1 MIFATGL
8 QRCKKKVLNIDSTL
22 YFYSFLTYSEHIRKC
37 SKLQI
42 MIVFPVLIPVQ
53 NFLFPGTGR
62 ENLKCHGKGRDG
74 KFEACIPGNHGKR
87 EFPLT
92 PAPMSAIPVFYSGWG
107 KNMIKTVQI
116 ERKAWG
122 TSIYFTLMVKW
133 DIFGYRSSQQ
143 ILWFRNKWLL
153 LKFIEPSKL
162 HQKLS
167 VWCQSDGLELHC
179 VSC

>member
-8 QRCKKKVLNIDSTL
+8 HSCKKKFWILIQHF

-92 PAPMSAIPVFYSGWG
+92 PGPELVCLDFFWCFSHLRRLKNIDNHTSLGCNFNKRCWTSTLYIVMETAPGRA
-107 KNMIKTVQI
+107 KDK
-116 ERKAWG
+116 
-122 TSIYFTLMVKW
+122 
-133 DIFGYRSSQQ
+133 D
-143 ILWFRNKWLL
+143 
-153 LKFIEPSKL
+153 
-162 HQKLS
+162 
-167 VWCQSDGLELHC
+167 
-179 VSC
+179 

>member
-8 QRCKKKVLNIDSTL
+8 HSCKKKFWILIQHF
-22 YFYSFLTYSEHIRKC
+22 YFYIFLTYSEHIRKC

-42 MIVFPVLIPVQ
+42 MMVFPVLIPVQ

-92 PAPMSAIPVFYSGWG
+92 PVAIIPLLVPNYSSFHGFV
-107 KNMIKTVQI
+107 TYI
-116 ERKAWG
+116 ENTFCKK
-122 TSIYFTLMVKW
+122 MVW
-133 DIFGYRSSQQ
+133 NGHFSSQQ
-143 ILWFRNKWLL
+143 WSEQSTGAYRGSPPCAIFHN
-153 LKFIEPSKL
+153 PD
-162 HQKLS
+162 LS
-167 VWCQSDGLELHC
+167 TLYC
-179 VSC
+179 

>member
-1 MIFATGL
+1 MIQHF
-8 QRCKKKVLNIDSTL
+8 

-92 PAPMSAIPVFYSGWG
+92 PVNRVEEQDCRWPRTPTTTWTRWRSAQQPEKNFSLFRLVEAHNCWGEPELTWRQGPPGGNPQTRDQPPSQFRATLVFL
-107 KNMIKTVQI
+107 T
-116 ERKAWG
+116 R
-122 TSIYFTLMVKW
+122 TLFNWHSVSW
-133 DIFGYRSSQQ
+133 TTLPIIFCTKKKK
-143 ILWFRNKWLL
+143 I
-153 LKFIEPSKL
+153 
-162 HQKLS
+162 
-167 VWCQSDGLELHC
+167 
-179 VSC
+179 

>member
-8 QRCKKKVLNIDSTL
+8 HSCKKKSFWILIQHF

-42 MIVFPVLIPVQ
+42 MMVFPVLIPVQ

-74 KFEACIPGNHGKR
+74 KFEACIPGNPGKR

-92 PAPMSAIPVFYSGWG
+92 PDMSIAHFDRNSPNFWGVVSKVATLQNLWVPDPAKVRRSRFRSAEIDVFRPNSWT
-107 KNMIKTVQI
+107 KTLI
-116 ERKAWG
+116 WPIST
-122 TSIYFTLMVKW
+122 TST
-133 DIFGYRSSQQ
+133 
-143 ILWFRNKWLL
+143 
-153 LKFIEPSKL
+153 PP
-162 HQKLS
+162 
-167 VWCQSDGLELHC
+167 
-179 VSC
+179 

>member
-8 QRCKKKVLNIDSTL
+8 HSCKKKFWILIQHF
-22 YFYSFLTYSEHIRKC
+22 YFYSFLTYNEHIRKC
-37 SKLQI
+37 SKLPI

-92 PAPMSAIPVFYSGWG
+92 PSL
-107 KNMIKTVQI
+107 K
-116 ERKAWG
+116 E
-122 TSIYFTLMVKW
+122 
-133 DIFGYRSSQQ
+133 FGNHSQLPLQCQTTTALSS
-143 ILWFRNKWLL
+143 NA
-153 LKFIEPSKL
+153 
-162 HQKLS
+162 LS
-167 VWCQSDGLELHC
+167 SDGDNDFGGFGKSPLFLRDFFFETFPNRQLNHEE
-179 VSC
+179 

>member
-1 MIFATGL
+1 MIQHF
-8 QRCKKKVLNIDSTL
+8 

-92 PAPMSAIPVFYSGWG
+92 PDRVATWIR
-107 KNMIKTVQI
+107 NM
-116 ERKAWG
+116 
-122 TSIYFTLMVKW
+122 FTLSYTAQVPRLTLGEVW
-133 DIFGYRSSQQ
+133 VGD
-143 ILWFRNKWLL
+143 
-153 LKFIEPSKL
+153 PA
-162 HQKLS
+162 S
-167 VWCQSDGLELHC
+167 VRTSRPLVNFLPYLMDT
-179 VSC
+179 

>member
-1 MIFATGL
+1 MIQHF
-8 QRCKKKVLNIDSTL
+8 

-92 PAPMSAIPVFYSGWG
+92 PASNHKCAEEFYLEESLILREY
-107 KNMIKTVQI
+107 IK
-116 ERKAWG
+116 
-122 TSIYFTLMVKW
+122 
-133 DIFGYRSSQQ
+133 
-143 ILWFRNKWLL
+143 
-153 LKFIEPSKL
+153 
-162 HQKLS
+162 
-167 VWCQSDGLELHC
+167 
-179 VSC
+179 